1 MAITS
6 GKYLK
11 NNGINANSNFW
22 RTYTGAELDY
32 VEERNGE
39 LFAYEIKYTKPKTK
53 APQTWIENYGSNF
66 KSITRD
72 NFWEFVM

>member
-1 MAITS
+1 
-6 GKYLK
+6 
-11 NNGINANSNFW
+11 
-22 RTYTGAELDY
+22 

-39 LFAYEIKYTKPKTK
+39 LFSYEIKYSRPKAK